1 MWFQKK
7 KTSPPPTG
15 PSNAPPKPLMRNET
29 IPSPQTQTVHLLE
42 QRLRKLEEQLADLSA
57 KHPRIHI
64 DNLHVHQPVLEN
76 LTFRLDHLDIKELS
90 GSLNLGNNFG
100 AKPNGKAQD
109 EAVDKAF
116 QRSQVTKEPRQERAS
131 DGHSHS
137 SPMQEGSG
145 PERTSTGYRYTPPQ
159 SSKV

>member
-1 MWFQKK
+1 M
-7 KTSPPPTG
+7 T
-15 PSNAPPKPLMRNET
+15 
-29 IPSPQTQTVHLLE
+29 
-42 QRLRKLEEQLADLSA
+42 A

-76 LTFRLDHLDIKELS
+76 LTFRLDQLDIKELS

-100 AKPNGKAQD
+100 AKPNGKAQN

-116 QRSQVTKEPRQERAS
+116 QRSQVTQESKPERSTDGAS
-131 DGHSHS
+131 VKNDS
-137 SPMQEGSG
+137 SG

-159 SSKV
+159 SSKVEK